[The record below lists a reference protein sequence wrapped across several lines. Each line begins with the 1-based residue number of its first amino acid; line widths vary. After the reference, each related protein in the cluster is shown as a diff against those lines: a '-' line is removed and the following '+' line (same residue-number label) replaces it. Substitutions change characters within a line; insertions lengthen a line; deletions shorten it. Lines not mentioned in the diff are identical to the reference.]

1 MRHYTL
7 LFLFTLLLASCGE
20 TKSDYTEFMGI
31 SMGEPSTTFIQKL
44 EANGF
49 LDQGRDPGTNQ
60 QCLLGSFAGKSPCI
74 ILVKENDWSKVEKVS
89 VFFPVSDDSEVRD
102 TYETLKGSLTEK
114 YKGADIHTYDNDDLV
129 STDFKLKNGGSI
141 SLGIID
147 VVGEDGKRVSLTY
160 EDSYENNNSHRRLRD
175 EL

>member
-1 MRHYTL
+1 
-7 LFLFTLLLASCGE
+7 
-20 TKSDYTEFMGI
+20 
-31 SMGEPSTTFIQKL
+31 MGEPSTTFIQKL

-49 LDQGRDPGTNQ
+49 INQGIDPSTNQ
-60 QCLLGSFAGKSPCI
+60 YCLLGSFAGKSPCI

-89 VFFPVSDDSEVRD
+89 VFFPVSEDSEARA
-102 TYETLKGSLTEK
+102 TYEVLKGSLTEK
-114 YKGADIHTYDNDDLV
+114 YKSADIHTFDNDDLV

-147 VVGEDGKRVSLTY
+147 VAGEDGKRVLLTY
-160 EDSYENNNSHRRLRD
+160 EDSPENNNSHRSLRD